1 MKFFSAD
8 QLTNFLCRK
17 HCNIYSQWLHIIH
30 TEQLH
35 INETLYTS
43 SDCNITLLMYP
54 SHSILVHIL
63 NTNHSTAT
71 FNFTAAN
78 KSNAGNALLE
88 SLPNYIIRV
97 SESLHQFFNHLL
109 NSIRYFKVLNH
120 FLFILGHWVP
130 SQYIMC
136 CIIPC
141 TKICCKWSAT
151 TLVTPHCHTHFQE
164 GQTFGQQ
171 HKILMSKE
179 SNNTGEYKIPSS
191 LQMLQSIK

>member
-1 MKFFSAD
+1 MKFFSVEP
-8 QLTNFLCRK
+8 QTNFLCR
-17 HCNIYSQWLHIIH
+17 NNEAIIH
-30 TEQLH
+30 SS
-35 INETLYTS
+35 YTS
-43 SDCNITLLMYP
+43 DTLNNYIKSKHYTQALTCNITLLMYP
-54 SHSILVHIL
+54 SHSVIQHIFK
-63 NTNHSTAT
+63 TNHSAAT

-88 SLPNYIIRV
+88 SLPNYIIRI

-109 NSIRYFKVLNH
+109 NTIRHFKVLYH

-130 SQYIMC
+130 SQYITC

-141 TKICCKWSAT
+141 TKIFCKWSAT

-171 HKILMSKE
+171 HKILMPKE
-179 SNNTGEYKIPSS
+179 SNNSGEHKIPSS